1 FELNLAINELARF
14 TKDFQRDEILDEMFG
29 NFCLGK

>member
-1 FELNLAINELARF
+1 NELARF

>member
-1 FELNLAINELARF
+1 F
-14 TKDFQRDEILDEMFG
+14 TKDFDRNEILDEMFG

>member
-1 FELNLAINELARF
+1 KF
-14 TKDFQRDEILDEMFG
+14 TKDFDRNEILDEMFG